1 MKIMITGG
9 TGFVGSHLSRHF
21 SEKNHEVVVIGTR
34 RQNPQHDLERISYVR
49 ADTTRTGVWQDQ
61 VRDADLIIN
70 LAGKTIFHRWSR
82 KYKKQLYNSRIQTTR
97 NVVAAMKDGPGQTLV
112 STSAVGYYGDGG
124 ENVLEEDSPN
134 GRDFLSGLSMDWET
148 EALAAETKGAR
159 VVIARFGI
167 VLGKEGGALH
177 TMLTAFK
184 SFVGGPLGS
193 GKQWVSWIHIHDL
206 VAAIDYLAGRAD
218 LSGPFNLCS
227 PNPIR
232 NKEMSSLIGATIGRP
247 SRVAAPALALK
258 MVMGDLAEVLLAGQR
273 VIPARLLASGFDF
286 RFPRLKE
293 ALENL
298 LREQQ

>member
-1 MKIMITGG
+1 MNVLITGG
-9 TGFVGSHLSRHF
+9 TGFVGSHLSRHLAD
-21 SEKNHEVVVIGTR
+21 KGHGVVVIGTR
-34 RQNPQHDLERISYVR
+34 RKHSLPELNNITYLR
-49 ADTTRTGVWQDQ
+49 ADTTGPGAWQDA
-61 VRDADLIIN
+61 VRDADLIVN
-70 LAGKTIFHRWSR
+70 LTGKSIFHRWSR

-97 NVVAAMKDGPGQTLV
+97 NIVEAMSDDPGQTLI

-124 ENVLEEDSPN
+124 ENILKEESPN
-134 GRDFLSGLSMDWET
+134 GRDFLSGLSKDWET
-148 EALAAETKGAR
+148 EALAAEIKGAR

-218 LSGPFNLCS
+218 LSGPYNLCA
-227 PNPIR
+227 PHPIR

-247 SRVAAPALALK
+247 SKVAAPALALK
-258 MVMGDLAEVLLAGQR
+258 MVMGDLADVLLASQR
-273 VIPARLLASGFDF
+273 VIPARLLASEFDF

-293 ALENL
+293 ALEDL
-298 LREQQ
+298 TL

>member
-1 MKIMITGG
+1 MDVLITGG
-9 TGFVGSHLSRHF
+9 TGFVGSHLSRHLT
-21 SEKNHEVVVIGTR
+21 EKGHRVVVIGTR
-34 RQNPQHDLERISYVR
+34 RHYPQSDLDQISYMR
-49 ADTTRTGVWQDQ
+49 ADTTRAGAWQDAA
-61 VRDADLIIN
+61 RDADLIIN
-70 LAGKTIFHRWSR
+70 LAGKSIFHRWSR

-97 NVVAAMKDGPGQTLV
+97 NVVQAMTAGNGQTLI
-112 STSAVGYYGDGG
+112 SASAVGYYGNGG
-124 ENVLEEDSPN
+124 ENVIEEDSPN

-148 EALAAETKGAR
+148 EALAAETNGAR

-184 SFVGGPLGS
+184 SFIGGPLGS

-206 VAAIDYLAGRAD
+206 VAAIDYLAGRRD
-218 LSGPFNLCS
+218 LSGHYNLCA

-247 SRVAAPALALK
+247 SKVAAPALALK
-258 MVMGDLAEVLLAGQR
+258 MVMGDLADVLLASQR
-273 VIPARLLASGFDF
+273 VVPTRLMAAGFDF

-293 ALENL
+293 ALEDL
-298 LREQQ
+298 TR